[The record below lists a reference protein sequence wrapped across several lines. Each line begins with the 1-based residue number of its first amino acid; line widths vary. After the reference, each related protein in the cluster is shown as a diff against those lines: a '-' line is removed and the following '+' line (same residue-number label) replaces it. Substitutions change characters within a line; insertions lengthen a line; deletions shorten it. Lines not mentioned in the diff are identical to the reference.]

1 MIGSFSMRPPRP
13 YKKIDGRRRHLGKLP
28 NPAYQVYREAKMEKR
43 YVFSVTAKLFL
54 VEEHT
59 DISYS
64 EADVEAYIAA
74 KKPYVALLEDVANQF
89 ELTYNK
95 CLQEVAYDP
104 STRTVTATLQI
115 LIGPHD
121 IYFPGEDAG
130 DFEADLVDYILD
142 CSFEDGCYEGVS
154 AYYIVDDEHA
164 GVFDIRSRNSIHVEL
179 VEVLPG
185 PSCEDYETIWRNDI
199 AEFNGLISY
208 SEALGDF
215 RGYLEEK
222 DSSAQRYLFN
232 DLIHKYLR
240 RQIYG
245 YAGVYK
251 HIADSPFYGT
261 DEERLAAFAR
271 VAA

>member
-1 MIGSFSMRPPRP
+1 
-13 YKKIDGRRRHLGKLP
+13 
-28 NPAYQVYREAKMEKR
+28 MEKR
-43 YVFSVTAKLFL
+43 HVFSVTAKLFL
-54 VEEHT
+54 AEEDV
-59 DISYS
+59 DIPYS
-64 EADVEAYIAA
+64 EDDVDAYIVT

-130 DFEADLVDYILD
+130 DLEADLVDYILD
-142 CSFEDGCYEGVS
+142 CSFEDGCYEGES
-154 AYYIVDDEHA
+154 ASFIVEDEVV
-164 GVFDIRSRNSIHVEL
+164 GVFDIRDRRTLHVEL
-179 VEVLPG
+179 VEVLSG
-185 PSCEDYETIWRNDI
+185 PSREEFEAVWREEI

-215 RGYLEEK
+215 RAYLEEK
-222 DSSAQRYLFN
+222 DSSAQRLLYQ
-232 DLIHKYLR
+232 DLIHKYLHR
-240 RQIYG
+240 HIYG

-251 HIADSPFYGT
+251 RIADSANYQT
-261 DEERLAAFAR
+261 IEERLAAFAR
-271 VAA
+271 VATL

>member
-1 MIGSFSMRPPRP
+1 MDPPRP
-13 YKKIDGRRRHLGKLP
+13 CRKIEPAAGARKRHLLQHI
-28 NPAYQVYREAKMEKR
+28 QVFREAKMEKR

-54 VEEHT
+54 MQENT
-59 DISYS
+59 DLSYS
-64 EADVEAYIAA
+64 EADVDSYIAEE
-74 KKPYVALLEDVANQF
+74 KPYVALLEDVANQF

-121 IYFPGEDAG
+121 IHFPGEDAG
-130 DFEADLVDYILD
+130 DLEADLVDYILD

-164 GVFDIRSRNSIHVEL
+164 GVFDIRSRRTLHVEL

-185 PSCEDYETIWRNDI
+185 PTREEYEAIWRDDI
-199 AEFNGLISY
+199 VEYNELISY

-215 RGYLEEK
+215 RAYLEEK
-222 DSSAQRYLFN
+222 DEFEKRMLYQ
-232 DLIHKYLR
+232 DLIRKYLMR
-240 RQIYG
+240 HIYG

-251 HIADSPFYGT
+251 RIADSSFYST
-261 DEERLAAFAR
+261 DEERLAAFER

>member
-1 MIGSFSMRPPRP
+1 
-13 YKKIDGRRRHLGKLP
+13 
-28 NPAYQVYREAKMEKR
+28 MEKR
-43 YVFSVTAKLFL
+43 HVFSVTAKLFL
-54 VEEHT
+54 VEEDVDVT
-59 DISYS
+59 WS
-64 EADVEAYIAA
+64 EADVDAYIA
-74 KKPYVALLEDVANQF
+74 KEKPYVALLEDVANQF

-104 STRTVTATLQI
+104 QTRTVTATLQI

-130 DFEADLVDYILD
+130 DLEADLVDYILG
-142 CSFEDGCYEGVS
+142 CSFEDGCYEGIS
-154 AYYIVDDEHA
+154 AHYIVDDKYA
-164 GVFDIRSRNSIHVEL
+164 GLFDIRDRNSLHVEL

-185 PSCEDYETIWRNDI
+185 PSREEYEAVWREEI
-199 AEFNGLISY
+199 TECGGKISY

-215 RGYLEEK
+215 RAYLEEK
-222 DSSAQRYLFN
+222 DSSAQRLLYQ

-251 HIADSPFYGT
+251 RIADSAFYGT